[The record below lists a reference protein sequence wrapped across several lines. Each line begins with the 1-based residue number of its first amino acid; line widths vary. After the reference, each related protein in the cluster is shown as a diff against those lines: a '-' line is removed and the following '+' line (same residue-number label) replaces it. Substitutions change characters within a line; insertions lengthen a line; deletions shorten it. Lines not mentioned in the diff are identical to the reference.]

1 MLRDW
6 QVNNGRTPR
15 YDKFWDLVNWYL
27 QEMQAVDDRR
37 HSHSNEDGLV
47 VTNMAVAIST
57 PDLYKKCKEAAIASG
72 FGEDEILA
80 LPTFKFQFWPKDH
93 FTHSAMNYTGK
104 VKVKY
109 MVQQRNIRK
118 SHDDEHYCSAIY
130 KYLLEQILTD
140 KDYAAFVSTDDKKK
154 IKIGEPKWPITE
166 ATRGKR
172 VLIAT
177 NQLLQ
182 AADHDFLTISVMPTV
197 MLLHHIPA
205 DVEDSW
211 YCGIPD
217 IYLKLHAMEPST
229 AVRNAKEI
237 ANVIIDHYGG
247 KKKLVTPISGI
258 CTDGGP
264 EH

>member
-1 MLRDW
+1 MCFIFSVTQRIFGQYVLYVMRRYDLRRQSHRRNWGNKTILTQVFLQSTQKKMKQLTNLIMLDKILPAQFHMLYREWTRDCSVSEYSQSKQCDKRWQTIIKHAEAGMLRDW

-15 YDKFWDLVNWYL
+15 YDKFWDLVNRYL
-27 QEMQAVDDRR
+27 EEMQAVDDPR

-118 SHDDEHYCSAIY
+118 SHDDEHYC
-130 KYLLEQILTD
+130 LQILANTCLN
-140 KDYAAFVSTDDKKK
+140 
-154 IKIGEPKWPITE
+154 
-166 ATRGKR
+166 R
-172 VLIAT
+172 V
-177 NQLLQ
+177 
-182 AADHDFLTISVMPTV
+182 
-197 MLLHHIPA
+197 
-205 DVEDSW
+205 
-211 YCGIPD
+211 
-217 IYLKLHAMEPST
+217 
-229 AVRNAKEI
+229 
-237 ANVIIDHYGG
+237 
-247 KKKLVTPISGI
+247 
-258 CTDGGP
+258 
-264 EH
+264 